1 MNTSIFYQLLVDIKS
16 YIQSQLQL
24 LQLQSIQQI
33 SQLVGLILALFT
45 MTAIAII
52 ATIFLAI
59 ALAAWLE
66 QWLPMWA
73 SYLVIAATMFIIAF
87 IIYGCRGLLIVR
99 PIEKIVSN
107 AVMQDSK
114 PLDVQK
120 QLLQEQTAI
129 KREKVQSQIDAIK
142 HNWKDLEHILQTIK
156 STIS

>member
-24 LQLQSIQQI
+24 LQLQSIQQT
-33 SQLVGLILALFT
+33 SQLLGFILALFT

-120 QLLQEQTAI
+120 QLLQERTAI
-129 KREKVQSQIDAIK
+129 KREKVQSQIDTIK
-142 HNWKDLEHILQTIK
+142 QNWEDLEHILQTIK

>member
-1 MNTSIFYQLLVDIKS
+1 MNTSIFYQLLIDIKS

-129 KREKVQSQIDAIK
+129 KREKVQSQIDTIK
-142 HNWKDLEHILQTIK
+142 QNWEDLEHILQTIK